1 MGFAQPNC
9 PVNIGAGYPGIIRAF
24 GVSPMV
30 PLVILP
36 LVPLAAIGCHW
47 YHWQSENSERISVAI
62 CNFLLVVNNESRSS
76 FSTTP
81 L

>member
-1 MGFAQPNC
+1 M
-9 PVNIGAGYPGIIRAF
+9 VH
-24 GVSPMV
+24 V

-47 YHWQSENSERISVAI
+47 YHWQSENSERILVAI
-62 CNFLLVVNNESRSS
+62 GNFLLVVNNESSSS

>member
-1 MGFAQPNC
+1 
-9 PVNIGAGYPGIIRAF
+9 
-24 GVSPMV
+24 MV
-30 PLVILP
+30 PLVNLHFVTLAAIGYHWLP
-36 LVPLAAIGCHW
+36 LVPLAVIGCHW

-62 CNFLLVVNNESRSS
+62 GNFLLVVNNESRSS